1 MPIYPTSEILL
12 KVDDTCCYIL
22 EYYFYPSSDISNF
35 KCKKY
40 VFNWAFRCV
49 KGMYWMYSTNK
60 LYLITLVRS
69 FFV

>member
-40 VFNWAFRCV
+40 VFNWAFRYV
-49 KGMYWMYSTNK
+49 
-60 LYLITLVRS
+60 
-69 FFV
+69 